1 MKVRC
6 LANSILVIKDPD
18 KKKSDG
24 GIIYAAAAHY
34 QEKQVEIGTVNTIG
48 PDVKVVKVGD
58 RVLYSEFDSQ
68 PVDKDSAVIT
78 VDQIVAV
85 VEEE

>member
-6 LANSILVIKDPD
+6 LANSILVIKDP
-18 KKKSDG
+18 KKEKTDG
-24 GIIYAAAAHY
+24 GIILATYSEDP
-34 QEKQVEIGTVNTIG
+34 EKQVEIGTIVEIG
-48 PDVKVVKVGD
+48 PDVKVVKIGD